1 MTSLCILSGEI
12 DGTKISAENLFSLPI
27 CEIMEPV
34 MKMDN
39 EKEFP
44 KRKEPRLKGFD
55 YSETGAYFLT
65 ICTQNRKNILS
76 TIVGEGSPLPKLS
89 PCGEIVDG
97 WIQKIPEKYPEAS
110 VDCYVIMPNHIHIL
124 LSIVKD
130 DGRGNPSPTVDAVV
144 GWLKYQATKEIN
156 KLQGSAGDKIFQ
168 RSFFDHIIRNRDDYN
183 EICKYIYE
191 NPVRWYYD
199 KLYSDE

>member
-1 MTSLCILSGEI
+1 M
-12 DGTKISAENLFSLPI
+12 ENGKAL
-27 CEIMEPV
+27 
-34 MKMDN
+34 
-39 EKEFP
+39 P
-44 KRKEPRLKGFD
+44 KRKDPRLKGFD
-55 YSETGAYFLT
+55 YSKTGAYFLT

-76 TIVGEGSPLPKLS
+76 TIVGEGSPLPRLS
-89 PCGEIVDG
+89 PYGEIVDG

-130 DGRGNPSPTVDAVV
+130 DGSGDLSHTDGRGNPSPTADTVV

-156 KLQGSAGDKIFQ
+156 KLRGSAGDRIFQ
-168 RSFFDHIIRNRDDYN
+168 RSFFDHIVRNRDDYH

-199 KLYSDE
+199 KLYSEE